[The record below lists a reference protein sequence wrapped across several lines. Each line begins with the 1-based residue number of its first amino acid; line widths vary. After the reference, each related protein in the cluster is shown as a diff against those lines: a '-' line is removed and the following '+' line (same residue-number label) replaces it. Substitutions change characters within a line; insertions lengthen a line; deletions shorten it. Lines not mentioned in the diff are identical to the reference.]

1 MSVSFDGVG
10 DGRMNTLFSMEAK
23 LIPKDRR

>member
-23 LIPKDRR
+23 LNPKD